1 MFVCSSDLAGWP
13 VSYLAG
19 WSLSW
24 GAPWKGLRIQV
35 AGGHASLETLQPWAV
50 KSPCSPACPPG
61 KKCYYWNFP
70 PGRFQGLRCDNVH
83 CTVPSPH

>member
-13 VSYLAG
+13 VSHLAG

-50 KSPCSPACPPG
+50 ESPCSPACLTWKEMLLLELPPRAVSRT
-61 KKCYYWNFP
+61 KM
-70 PGRFQGLRCDNVH
+70 
-83 CTVPSPH
+83 